1 MIVDDKSELQLARQD
16 LQLHQEAFQSI
27 EKHLQNQVG
36 SPREQV
42 VRANRNQNGNTRMI
56 LDSCLLMISP

>member
-42 VRANRNQNGNTRMI
+42 VRTNRNQNGNTRMI
-56 LDSCLLMISP
+56 LDSCFLMISP

>member
-42 VRANRNQNGNTRMI
+42 VRTNRNQNSNTRMI

>member
-36 SPREQV
+36 SPRGQV
-42 VRANRNQNGNTRMI
+42 VRTNRNQNGNTRMI

>member
-36 SPREQV
+36 SPRERV
-42 VRANRNQNGNTRMI
+42 GRTNRNQNGNTRVI

>member
-42 VRANRNQNGNTRMI
+42 VRTNRNQNGNTRMI
-56 LDSCLLMISP
+56 LDSRLLMISP

>member
-42 VRANRNQNGNTRMI
+42 VRTNRNQNGNTRMI